1 MGLTFIILNLSKCV
15 YFSCTRGL
23 YLENAQINVLMLTR
37 SIYKINDKNCH
48 YFLSLFSIFLSE
60 WYMGIKNMKT
70 FVLKGLL
77 VITDEAKLLTQV
89 KQDAEFSKRN
99 QLTA

>member
-1 MGLTFIILNLSKCV
+1 
-15 YFSCTRGL
+15 
-23 YLENAQINVLMLTR
+23 
-37 SIYKINDKNCH
+37 
-48 YFLSLFSIFLSE
+48 
-60 WYMGIKNMKT
+60 MGIKNMKT

-99 QLTA
+99 QLTAW

>member
-1 MGLTFIILNLSKCV
+1 M
-15 YFSCTRGL
+15 
-23 YLENAQINVLMLTR
+23 ENAQINVLLLTR

-48 YFLSLFSIFLSE
+48 YFLYLFSIFLSQ
-60 WYMGIKNMKT
+60 WYLGIKDMKT

-77 VITDEAKLLTQV
+77 VITDEAKPFIQV